1 MRRLTLVIVSL
12 LMISAS
18 ACNGAPTAVA
28 TPTSAPKV
36 VIPASTPVKVAL
48 SASVPAG
55 KQFEDLDP
63 NSFARSTTIN
73 NEWFPLK
80 PGTQSVFEGYTDEG
94 GQAVHHRVVHVAT
107 DLTKVIGGVRTV
119 VVWVVDYSN
128 DQLIEKEVCFY
139 AQDNDGTV
147 WYMGEHPEVYKDG
160 EFVEAPTWIH
170 GLEGAR
176 AGITMKAKPQLGMPS
191 YSAGWG
197 PAVNFTDR
205 ALVYQ
210 MGQRTSVPFGN
221 YENVLVIAESGQ
233 GELNAFQLK
242 YYARGVGKVRVGW
255 RGADATQETL
265 ELVDLVQLSPEALAQ
280 IRAAALELEKH
291 AYEISKDVY
300 GLTPPAESAK

>member
-18 ACNGAPTAVA
+18 ACS
-28 TPTSAPKV
+28 SAP
-36 VIPASTPVKVAL
+36 P
-48 SASVPAG
+48 ASVPATAAPIPTAATPIETVE
-55 KQFEDLDP
+55 KQFEDLNP
-63 NSFARSTTIN
+63 SNFARPTAIN
-73 NEWFPLK
+73 NAWFPLK
-80 PGTQSVFEGYTDEG
+80 PGTQFVYEGYTVED
-94 GQAVHHRVVHVAT
+94 GQAVHHRLVFAVT

-119 VVWVVDYSN
+119 VAWIVDYSN
-128 DQLIEKEVCFY
+128 DQLVEKEISFY
-139 AQDNDGTV
+139 AQDNDGTI
-147 WYMGEHPEVYKDG
+147 WYLGEHPEAYQDG
-160 EFVEAPTWIH
+160 QFVEAPTWIH
-170 GLEGAR
+170 GLEDAR
-176 AGITMKAKPQLGMPS
+176 AGITMKAKPQLRMPS

-205 ALVYQ
+205 AQVSQ
-210 MGQRTSVPFGN
+210 MGQRTSVPFCN

-255 RGADATQETL
+255 RGADAAHETL
-265 ELVDLVQLSPEALAQ
+265 ELVDRVELSPEALAQ

-300 GLTPPAESAK
+300 GKTQPIELAQ

>member
-18 ACNGAPTAVA
+18 ACS
-28 TPTSAPKV
+28 SAP
-36 VIPASTPVKVAL
+36 P
-48 SASVPAG
+48 ASVPATAAPIPTAATPIETVE
-55 KQFEDLDP
+55 KQFEDLNP
-63 NSFARSTTIN
+63 SNFARPTAIN
-73 NEWFPLK
+73 NAWFPLK
-80 PGTQSVFEGYTDEG
+80 PGTQFVYEGYTVED
-94 GQAVHHRVVHVAT
+94 GQAVHHRLVFAVT

-119 VVWVVDYSN
+119 VAWIVDYSN
-128 DQLIEKEVCFY
+128 DQLVEKEISFY
-139 AQDNDGTV
+139 AQDNDGTI
-147 WYMGEHPEVYKDG
+147 WYLGEHPEAYQDG
-160 EFVEAPTWIH
+160 QFVEAPTWIH
-170 GLEGAR
+170 GLEDAR

-205 ALVYQ
+205 AQVSQ
-210 MGQRTSVPFGN
+210 MGQRTSVPFCN

-255 RGADATQETL
+255 RGADATHETL
-265 ELVDLVQLSPEALAQ
+265 ELVDRVELSPEALAQ

>member
-1 MRRLTLVIVSL
+1 MT
-12 LMISAS
+12 
-18 ACNGAPTAVA
+18 
-28 TPTSAPKV
+28 
-36 VIPASTPVKVAL
+36 
-48 SASVPAG
+48 AG
-55 KQFEDLDP
+55 KEVEDFYPD
-63 NSFARSTTIN
+63 NFARPTLIDN
-73 NEWFPLK
+73 PWFPLK
-80 PGTQSVFEGYTDEG
+80 PGMQFVFEGYTDEG
-94 GQAVHHRVVHVAT
+94 GQAVHHRLVFAVT

-119 VVWVVDYSN
+119 VAWIVDYSN
-128 DQLIEKEVCFY
+128 DQLVEKEISFY
-139 AQDNDGTV
+139 AQDNDGTI
-147 WYMGEHPEVYKDG
+147 WYLGEHPEAYQDG
-160 EFVEAPTWIH
+160 QFVEAPTWIH
-170 GLEGAR
+170 GLEDAR

-205 ALVYQ
+205 AQVSQ
-210 MGQRTSVPFGN
+210 MGQRTSVPFCN

-255 RGADATQETL
+255 RGADATHETL
-265 ELVDLVQLSPEALAQ
+265 ELVDRVELSPEALAQ